1 MTQISFYKNGTG
13 EFIKQW
19 PNWTGVVPAVGD
31 MVVLHYGDD
40 NEEECTY
47 TVRLRVIDG
56 TRPERIDLY
65 IDEIQDDE
73 QEEIVCNP
81 FLDMTIEECKA
92 DLSIRAYNICRREGI
107 ETLRDLTKLSRMDW
121 LKFRDSGKKSME
133 CIEELLAK
141 HGLSWADGKTE

>member
-31 MVVLHYGDD
+31 MVVLHYGDY
-40 NEEECTY
+40 NEEERTY
-47 TVRLRVIDG
+47 MVRLRVIDG
-56 TRPERIDLY
+56 TRPDRIGLY
-65 IDEIQDDE
+65 IDDIRDE
-73 QEEIVCNP
+73 EHEERVCNP
-81 FLDMTIEECKA
+81 FLDITIEECKA
-92 DLSIRAYNICRREGI
+92 DLSIRAYNICKREGI
-107 ETLRDLTKLSRMDW
+107 ETLSDLTKLSRADW

-133 CIEELLAK
+133 CLDDLLEK

>member
-19 PNWTGVVPAVGD
+19 PNWMGVVPAVGD

-40 NEEECTY
+40 NEDERTY

-65 IDEIQDDE
+65 IDETQGVE
-73 QEEIVCNP
+73 HEEIVCNP

-92 DLSIRAYNICRREGI
+92 DLSIRAYNICKREGI

-121 LKFRDSGKKSME
+121 LKFRGTEKRTRE
-133 CIEELLAK
+133 CIEDLLAK

>member
-1 MTQISFYKNGTG
+1 MTQVHFRKAGSGDY
-13 EFIKQW
+13 IKDW

-40 NEEECTY
+40 NEEEYTY

-65 IDEIQDDE
+65 IDEIQDEE

-81 FLDMTIEECKA
+81 FREMTIDECKA
-92 DLSIRAYNICRREGI
+92 DLSIRAYNICKREGI

-133 CIEELLAK
+133 CLDDLLSK

>member
-40 NEEECTY
+40 NEEERTY

-65 IDEIQDDE
+65 IDGIQDEE

-81 FLDMTIEECKA
+81 FLDMTIDEFKD
-92 DLSIRAYNICRREGI
+92 DLSVRAKCVCQHVGIR
-107 ETLRDLTKLSRMDW
+107 TLRDLTEMRKEDL
-121 LKFRDSGKKSME
+121 LKNKNCGNKSVG
-133 CIEELLAK
+133 ELDNLLTK
-141 HGLSWADGKTE
+141 HGLTWAK

>member
-1 MTQISFYKNGTG
+1 MTQISFYKNGSG

-40 NEEECTY
+40 NEEERTY

-65 IDEIQDDE
+65 IDEVHDE
-73 QEEIVCNP
+73 EQYEIVCNP
-81 FLDMTIEECKA
+81 FLDMTIEECKD
-92 DLSIRAYNICRREGI
+92 DLSVRAKCVCRYVGIR
-107 ETLRDLTKLSRMDW
+107 TLRDLTEMRKEDL
-121 LKFRDSGKKSME
+121 LKNKNCGNKSVS
-133 CIEELLAK
+133 ELDDLLTK
-141 HGLSWADGKTE
+141 HGLTWAK

>member
-40 NEEECTY
+40 NEDERTY

-65 IDEIQDDE
+65 IDETQGVE
-73 QEEIVCNP
+73 HEEIVCNP
-81 FLDMTIEECKA
+81 ELDIKIEDCKK
-92 DLSIRAYNICRREGI
+92 DLSIRAMSICRMAGI
-107 ETLRDLTKLSRMDW
+107 KTLRDLTLMRKIDF
-121 LKFRDSGKKSME
+121 LKFRNSGKKSLE
-133 CIEELLAK
+133 CLEDLLTK
-141 HGLSWADGKTE
+141 HGLTWAK